1 MPRKLAVLALLAT
14 VLGVTA
20 ADWPQ
25 FMGPTRNGR
34 STETGLARAWPDG
47 GPPEVWKM
55 DMGKGFGGAAIVG
68 DKVYIQDRKGEG
80 KDVGMDSLLC
90 LDLAT
95 GKELWRVSYDAPGK
109 FGFGGSR
116 TVPAVSGN
124 RVFSCGP
131 LGHLICV
138 DTGKKEIVWKRQVW
152 QDFGGGRRPMWA
164 FAQNP
169 LVMGELVII
178 QTQTPKAGVVA
189 FDGATGKVRW
199 QSESLGDRYGYVS
212 PSLLQVAGKQQL
224 IAVAAGPSTRRRRG
238 QPAPKLGP
246 PTPKVFGLDPATGR
260 ILWRYT
266 GWQCMTP
273 AVVPI
278 DLGDG
283 KFVVTGGYNSGA
295 AILQV
300 TPAADG
306 AFKTT
311 ELLRTK
317 ALGSHVHPPIL
328 IGEHLY
334 GNSSDNGRK
343 DGMVCLGLDGKLAW
357 KTGKEPIFDKGG
369 LLLADGML
377 ISVDGTKG
385 ILRLID
391 PNPEKLTVLA
401 EAKVLNTPQCWGP
414 LALANGRLLLRDQ
427 KQLKCLDLRKQ

>member
-1 MPRKLAVLALLAT
+1 MACRLTTFAFLAALIGAT
-14 VLGVTA
+14 A
-20 ADWPQ
+20 SDWPQ

-34 STETGLARAWPDG
+34 STETGLTRTWPDG
-47 GPPEVWKM
+47 GPAELWKVS
-55 DMGKGFGGAAIVG
+55 MGKGFGGAAVVG
-68 DKVYIQDRKGEG
+68 DKVYIQDREGEG
-80 KDVGMDSLLC
+80 KDVGTDLLRC
-90 LDLAT
+90 LDVSS

-109 FGFGGSR
+109 YGYPGAR
-116 TVPAVSGN
+116 AVPAVVGN

-131 LGHLICV
+131 LGHLVCV
-138 DTGKKEIVWKRQVW
+138 DTTARKIAWKRHVW
-152 QDFGGGRRPMWA
+152 QEFGGGKRPMWA

-169 LVMGELVII
+169 LVMGDLVII
-178 QTQTPKAGVVA
+178 QTQTTKAGVVA
-189 FDGATGKVRW
+189 FEVATGKIRW

-212 PSLLQVAGKQQL
+212 PSLLDVAGRQQL

-246 PTPKVFGLDPATGR
+246 PTPKIFGLDPATGR
-260 ILWRYT
+260 ILWRHT
-266 GWQCMTP
+266 GWRCMTP
-273 AVVPI
+273 APVPI

-283 KFVVTGGYNSGA
+283 KLLLTGGYNSGS

-311 ELLRTK
+311 EILRTK
-317 ALGSHVHPPIL
+317 ALGSHVHPPIV
-328 IGEHLY
+328 IGKYVY

-343 DGMVCLGLDGKLAW
+343 DGMVCMGLDGKLAW
-357 KTGKEPIFDKGG
+357 KTGKNPIFDKGG
-369 LLLADGML
+369 LLFADGML
-377 ISVDGTKG
+377 ISMDGTKG
-385 ILRLID
+385 VLRLID